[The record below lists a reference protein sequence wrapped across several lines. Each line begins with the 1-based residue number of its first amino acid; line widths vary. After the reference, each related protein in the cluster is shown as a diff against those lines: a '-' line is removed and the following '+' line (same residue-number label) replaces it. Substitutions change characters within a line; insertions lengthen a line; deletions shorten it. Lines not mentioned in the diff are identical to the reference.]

1 MKKLWR
7 KLSNSITDN
16 YFAEEFRL
24 IAVLPFLFALG
35 VAFYFALPYEPSIW
49 ISLGIFELWLL
60 LFYLCRY
67 KNLHYFFIGGLIII
81 CGFLNI
87 QAHTIYQ
94 AKNIEKI
101 SEQKLTYLRGQV
113 KDISLSQTGKLR

>member
-1 MKKLWR
+1 MIRLWR
-7 KLSNSITDN
+7 KFNKEIADN
-16 YFAEEFRL
+16 FFAEEFRL

-35 VAFYFALPYEPSIW
+35 IAFYFALPNEPSIW
-49 ISLGIFELWLL
+49 LSLGIFELWLL

-101 SEQKLTYLRGQV
+101 SEQKLTYLR
-113 KDISLSQTGKLR
+113 